1 MTNGYYILSFLVE
14 IIPDNLE
21 SEMSFFQLEFVE
33 AHLIVTDKLES
44 FLLIS
49 QLNSKFI
56 HLKII

>member
-21 SEMSFFQLEFVE
+21 GEMSVFQLEFVE